1 MFAAAPLANGH
12 RRIDTEQIV
21 RGSKLLGELRDLLR
35 RKHYSIRT
43 EQAYLDWAKRYIL
56 FHGKR
61 LPTVFDRSEVERLFA
76 HLEGTHRLIAA
87 LLYGAGLRLLEGLRL
102 RIQDLEFNRS
112 QIIVRNGKG
121 AKDRV
126 TLLPQ
131 ALA

>member
-21 RGSKLLGELRDLLR
+21 CGSKLLGELRDLLR
-35 RKHYSIRT
+35 RKHS
-43 EQAYLDWAKRYIL
+43 
-56 FHGKR
+56 
-61 LPTVFDRSEVERLFA
+61 
-76 HLEGTHRLIAA
+76 
-87 LLYGAGLRLLEGLRL
+87 GLRLMEGLRL
-102 RIQDLEFNRS
+102 RIQDMEFNRS
-112 QIIVRNGKG
+112 QIIVRDGKG